1 MSWTEARVRE
11 EVIEILKPHVQGDSA
26 LDSGLADSSSLVG
39 DLGID
44 SLGVMEVVADL
55 EDKFKL
61 QIPDDALRE
70 VETVGDVA
78 KAITVRLRRDGRL
91 AE

>member
-1 MSWTEARVRE
+1 MKWTRDKVRD
-11 EVIEILKPHVQGDSA
+11 EVIEILRPHAQGDVTLTEQSH
-26 LDSGLADSSSLVG
+26 LVA

-55 EDKFKL
+55 EDKFRL
-61 QIPDDALRE
+61 HIPDDALRE
-70 VETVGDVA
+70 VESITDVV
-78 KAITVRLRRDGRL
+78 KAITVRLESDGRL